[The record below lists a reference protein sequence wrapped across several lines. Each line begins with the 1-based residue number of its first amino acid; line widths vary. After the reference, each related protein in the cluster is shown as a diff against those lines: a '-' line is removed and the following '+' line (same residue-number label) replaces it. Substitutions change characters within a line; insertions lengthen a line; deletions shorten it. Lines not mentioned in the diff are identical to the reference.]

1 MKLVIEKPS
10 EPVEDFIMNTN
21 EKVIS
26 INELK
31 TLAAQVLN
39 DFEEVTNQ
47 KTNALNAEFCL
58 GKFHMIAD
66 ILDNLSNNNQI
77 YLDDFVEL
85 VESTKKKK
93 DRLSEIANGIY

>member
-1 MKLVIEKPS
+1 
-10 EPVEDFIMNTN
+10 MNTN

-31 TLAAQVLN
+31 TLAVQALN

-77 YLDDFVEL
+77 YLDDLVEL
-85 VESTKKKK
+85 VETTQEKRNK
-93 DRLSEIANGIY
+93 LSEIANSIY

>member
-1 MKLVIEKPS
+1 
-10 EPVEDFIMNTN
+10 MNNN

-31 TLAAQVLN
+31 TLAVQTLD
-39 DFEEVTNQ
+39 DFEEVPNN

-85 VESTKKKK
+85 VETTKEKR
-93 DRLSEIANGIY
+93 DRLLEIANSIY

>member
-1 MKLVIEKPS
+1 
-10 EPVEDFIMNTN
+10 MNTN

-31 TLAAQVLN
+31 TLAVQALN

-77 YLDDFVEL
+77 YLDDFVDL
-85 VESTKKKK
+85 VETTKEKR
-93 DRLSEIANGIY
+93 DRLLEIANSIY

>member
-1 MKLVIEKPS
+1 M
-10 EPVEDFIMNTN
+10 EDLIMNNN
-21 EKVIS
+21 ENGKVIS

-31 TLAAQVLN
+31 ALAVQALN
-39 DFEEVTNQ
+39 DFEEVANQ

-66 ILDNLSNNNQI
+66 ILDNLSNKNVI

-85 VESTKKKK
+85 VESTREKR
-93 DRLSEIANGIY
+93 DRLSKIANGIY

>member
-1 MKLVIEKPS
+1 
-10 EPVEDFIMNTN
+10 MNTN

-31 TLAAQVLN
+31 TLAVQALN

-66 ILDNLSNNNQI
+66 ILDNLSNKNVI

-85 VESTKKKK
+85 VESTREKR
-93 DRLSEIANGIY
+93 DRLSKIANGIYWGEIIYEQFNI

>member
-1 MKLVIEKPS
+1 
-10 EPVEDFIMNTN
+10 MNNN
-21 EKVIS
+21 EKAIS

-31 TLAAQVLN
+31 TLAMQALN
-39 DFEEVTNQ
+39 DFEEVANQ

-85 VESTKKKK
+85 AESTREKR
-93 DRLSEIANGIY
+93 DRLSEIANGIYWGGIIYEWLNI

>member
-1 MKLVIEKPS
+1 
-10 EPVEDFIMNTN
+10 MNNN

-31 TLAAQVLN
+31 TLAVQALN

-77 YLDDFVEL
+77 YLDDFIEL
-85 VESTKKKK
+85 VETTQKKRNK
-93 DRLSEIANGIY
+93 LLEIANSIY

>member
-1 MKLVIEKPS
+1 
-10 EPVEDFIMNTN
+10 MNNN

-31 TLAAQVLN
+31 TLAMQALN
-39 DFEEVTNQ
+39 DFEEVANQ

-77 YLDDFVEL
+77 YLDDFIEL
-85 VESTKKKK
+85 VETTKEKR
-93 DRLSEIANGIY
+93 DRLLEIANSIY

>member
-1 MKLVIEKPS
+1 
-10 EPVEDFIMNTN
+10 MNNN
-21 EKVIS
+21 EKAIS

-31 TLAAQVLN
+31 TLAMQALN

-85 VESTKKKK
+85 VESTREKR
-93 DRLSEIANGIY
+93 DRLSEIANGIYWGGIIYEQFNI

>member
-1 MKLVIEKPS
+1 
-10 EPVEDFIMNTN
+10 MNNN

-31 TLAAQVLN
+31 TLAMQALN
-39 DFEEVTNQ
+39 DFEEVANQ

-77 YLDDFVEL
+77 YLDDFVDL
-85 VESTKKKK
+85 VETTKEKR
-93 DRLSEIANGIY
+93 DRLLEIANSIY